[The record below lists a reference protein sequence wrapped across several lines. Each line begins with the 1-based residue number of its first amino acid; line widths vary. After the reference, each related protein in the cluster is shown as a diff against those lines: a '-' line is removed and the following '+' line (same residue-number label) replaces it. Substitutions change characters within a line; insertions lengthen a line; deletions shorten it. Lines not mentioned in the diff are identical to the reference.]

1 MLQHGLILF
10 ETAKHEN
17 HATARIDDA
26 NPDDPSRIGII
37 LFQHQKLDRPNH
49 NCLEKE
55 MPDEHAAIDEEEPIP
70 SKSGNKN
77 AKDAGAIKDKY
88 KNDLL
93 SGLGCQCHCYNIEK
107 MGPIYHQMGFSSSV
121 EDIHEKFCHEFS
133 LSKEEINLIETYYC
147 PNFET
152 DDYGFTIAQE
162 FIDRSLNLEKITI
175 LYRKK
180 LGS

>member
-1 MLQHGLILF
+1 
-10 ETAKHEN
+10 
-17 HATARIDDA
+17 
-26 NPDDPSRIGII
+26 
-37 LFQHQKLDRPNH
+37 
-49 NCLEKE
+49 
-55 MPDEHAAIDEEEPIP
+55 
-70 SKSGNKN
+70 
-77 AKDAGAIKDKY
+77 
-88 KNDLL
+88 
-93 SGLGCQCHCYNIEK
+93 
-107 MGPIYHQMGFSSSV
+107 MGFSSSV